1 MKLISCHDGKLL
13 TLDAADARRTP
24 SSSRAAGSVFRSGLA
39 ALDALPPGGA
49 FARGAVHE
57 LLAGPQH
64 PKPTQFAAW
73 LARCARAEQD
83 ARAVVWSDPH
93 HELYPPAL
101 AALGIPLERLFLL
114 HPASDADQIWAIT
127 ECLRCPGVA
136 AVVATLPETRRG
148 RGRGARGG
156 FSRVEARRLQLAA
169 ERGGGVGLL
178 LRTAGKHASEHAA
191 VTRWLVGPMRG
202 QRNVQRWRIQL
213 IFGHGGRVGETV
225 ILEHHRDPAAHPLHP
240 RFEAHPLHP
249 PAELVDRPAVP
260 EAGRVT
266 A

>member
-1 MKLISCHDGKLL
+1 MKLISCHDGRLL
-13 TLDAADARRTP
+13 TLDAADPRRTP
-24 SSSRAAGSVFRSGLA
+24 AVASGNAFRTGLP

-57 LLAGPQH
+57 LLAGAEH
-64 PKPTQFAAW
+64 PKPMQLAAW
-73 LARCARAEQD
+73 LARCAWAKAE
-83 ARAVVWSDPH
+83 AGAVIWSDPH

-114 HPASDADQIWAIT
+114 HPTSDADQLWAIT

-136 AVVATLPETRRG
+136 AVVAALPET
-148 RGRGARGG
+148 RGRGARGR
-156 FSRVEARRLQLAA
+156 FSRVEARRFQLAA

-178 LRTAGKHASEHAA
+178 LRTAGKSSSEHAA

-225 ILEHHRDPAAHPLHP
+225 ILEHHRDPAATDPLRP

-249 PAELVDRPAVP
+249 PAELADRPDAA